1 MARHEIVIH
10 ENTSATSAVAP
21 YLGNYI
27 AKETLALA
35 AFASAIGAKCGLPA
49 IQVIAI
55 LDGAFQAL
63 EDLEREGLV
72 RVHTDIGVICAV
84 IKGSFP
90 TADAA
95 FDPERN
101 SLELALRLDDAIQ
114 LDLTDTVPVIV
125 TDESVTKLRVD
136 NVMDLAE
143 ERPMNLIHGQHVFRV
158 AGFNM
163 VLTDEGATVY
173 LENALGTTFQLV
185 IDEVVSKQLFKA
197 HTAELLPGGDY
208 KLVVKSRA
216 GDAGGPLQTSFRK
229 VKYLRVVDPEPEP
242 EGPPVRMDML
252 TDDDNPDGVLSRSSD
267 CRIDGANLF
276 LIDGDSLTVD
286 YVDGESATHTLDLTS
301 AATPSAD
308 GTSLA
313 VATANKFVG
322 ATPNQNITRSRGSA
336 TLPGMDAVAVNCDPP
351 ATGETP
357 VVPVAPSKMAALHT
371 GGPRPVAAAIPHSP
385 LYWDAHRA
393 FTNVALRVMDT
404 SGGRSSI
411 TRSRTSSC
419 PAVRRNVPVY
429 GTASPNTRNRRNAS
443 RSNSRLIF
451 ETSTR
456 ERS

>member
-10 ENTSATSAVAP
+10 ENTSATKTVAP

-114 LDLTDTVPVIV
+114 LDLSDTVPVIV
-125 TDESVTKLRVD
+125 TDENVTKLRVD

-163 VLTDEGATVY
+163 VLTDEGAAAY
-173 LENALGTTFQLV
+173 LENALGTTFPLV

-197 HTAELLPGGDY
+197 HTSELLPGGDY

-229 VKYLRVVDPEPEP
+229 VKYLRVVDPV
-242 EGPPVRMDML
+242 PPVGPTVTAINDGTFHAGAGNFITGANMRFADAFPGNHILIKDAQGTDMEAMISTDAEIPVTETRFALNLDEGQPL
-252 TDDDNPDGVLSRSSD
+252 TDGEEYTFEFDMVDADN
-267 CRIDGANLF
+267 
-276 LIDGDSLTVD
+276 
-286 YVDGESATHTLDLTS
+286 
-301 AATPSAD
+301 
-308 GTSLA
+308 
-313 VATANKFVG
+313 
-322 ATPNQNITRSRGSA
+322 
-336 TLPGMDAVAVNCDPP
+336 
-351 ATGETP
+351 
-357 VVPVAPSKMAALHT
+357 
-371 GGPRPVAAAIPHSP
+371 RPV
-385 LYWDAHRA
+385 
-393 FTNVALRVMDT
+393 TVT
-404 SGGRSSI
+404 SKARWQ
-411 TRSRTSSC
+411 
-419 PAVRRNVPVY
+419 
-429 GTASPNTRNRRNAS
+429 AS
-443 RSNSRLIF
+443 
-451 ETSTR
+451 
-456 ERS
+456 